1 MLVVIKI
8 KRKMKKIKYITTGLA
23 MLLSAVVFAQQ
34 GNLTLK
40 LNYSVATP
48 TGSFKDVVNNTSY
61 LGFGGELMYHFNDK
75 ISVGLE
81 SGSQDFYQ
89 KYPRGLYKTSDG
101 SDLSAVVSNSIQ
113 TVPILI
119 KGQYNFL
126 SGKAVQPYVAL
137 GVGGNLI
144 NYNQY
149 AGQFSSDS
157 KASFGFAARPE
168 AGVYIPFGKY
178 SGAGFSAGAGY
189 NYMPFKYG
197 DIDGLDNFTVR
208 AGVSFPL
215 H

>member
-1 MLVVIKI
+1 
-8 KRKMKKIKYITTGLA
+8 MKKIKYITTGLA
-23 MLLSAVVFAQQ
+23 MLLSAAVFAQQ
-34 GNLTLK
+34 NNLTLK

-48 TGSFKDVVNNTSY
+48 TGSFKDVVNKTSY

-75 ISVGLE
+75 ISLGLE

-89 KYPRGLYKTSDG
+89 KYPRGLYKTGDG

-113 TVPILI
+113 TVPVLI

-126 SGKAVQPYVAL
+126 AGKAVQPYVAL

-144 NYNQY
+144 TYNQY

-157 KASFGFAARPE
+157 KSSFGFAARPE
-168 AGVYIPFGKY
+168 AGVFIPFNKN